1 MPETKLENKIAPA
14 NDKTIKRFKGVVV
27 RAKGNKTVAVEVETV
42 KMNKKYRKRFK
53 VSTNYQ
59 VHDENN
65 VCKEGDKITFIE
77 CRPLSK
83 TKRWRVTEK

>member
-1 MPETKLENKIAPA
+1 MPEKKFEEKISPA

-27 RAKGNKTVAVEVETV
+27 RAKGNKTVAVEVQTV

-53 VSTNYQ
+53 VNTNYQ
-59 VHDENN
+59 VHDEKG
-65 VCKEGDKITFIE
+65 VCKEGDKVTFIE

-83 TKRWRVTEK
+83 TKRWRITEK